1 MAALVGATAVG
12 KTAVAL
18 ALARSLGAEIVN
30 ADSLQVYR
38 ELDIG
43 TAKPTLEERALV
55 PHHLIDVADPPES
68 YDAARYCREG
78 RAVLDDLTRRGVPPL
93 VVGGT
98 GLYLKALL
106 WGLFAEGEPAPG
118 VRDRVRRDLGDL
130 GLPALYARLHHL
142 DPATASRLHPHD
154 TYRIVRALE
163 VISATGQPL
172 SQFINA
178 HRFKDAPYAV
188 LKLGLELPREEL
200 YRKIELRVELMLE
213 AGWLDEVEGLLRR
226 YPPDLKP
233 LQALGYRHLIN
244 YLTGRWSW
252 DEALTLLARDTRRYA
267 KRQLTWFASD
277 PEVRWFHPD
286 QVEEMAAA
294 LAEFFG

>member
-1 MAALVGATAVG
+1 VAALVGATAAG

-18 ALARSLGAEIVN
+18 ALAQSLGAEIVN

-43 TAKPTLEERALV
+43 TAKPTREEQGLA
-55 PHHLIDVADPPES
+55 PHHLIDVADPPEP
-68 YDAARYCREG
+68 YDAARYSREG
-78 RAVLDDLTRRGVPPL
+78 RQILAGLHERGVPPL

-106 WGLFAEGEPAPG
+106 SGLFAEGEPAAG
-118 VRDRVRRDLGDL
+118 VRERVRRDLGDL
-130 GLPALYARLHHL
+130 GLPALYARLLHL
-142 DPATASRLHPHD
+142 DPISAARLHPHD

-163 VISATGQPL
+163 VIAATGKPL
-172 SQFINA
+172 SQFIKA
-178 HRFKDAPYAV
+178 HRFQDAPYEV
-188 LKLGLELPREEL
+188 LKLGLELDREEL
-200 YRKIELRVELMLE
+200 YRRIDLRVEVMLE
-213 AGWLDEVEGLLRR
+213 AGWLDEIEGLLSR

-267 KRQLTWFASD
+267 KRQFTWFGSD
-277 PEVRWFHPD
+277 PAVRWFHPD
-286 QVEEMAAA
+286 QVAEMAAA